1 MAVRTDFLRTRVARR
16 ILSLFITGAMVPVV
30 VMAVL
35 SFSAVRSQLRSGTE
49 RFLDN
54 LASNAAQSVAQ
65 QLFVTEGALHQL
77 GRLSALGEAGAT
89 SFAAAVPPT
98 VSALA
103 LAGREGS
110 LRSLIGHL
118 DTVPA
123 LDAARRNHLAQGHM
137 LVVEQ
142 PSGGGLLA
150 AVAVDTT
157 DVDASVLW
165 ARLVPDSIWAPANEY
180 TSVGT
185 RSDFCVLGADE
196 QPMFCASGTFALA
209 DAFRAT
215 HTEGGHAGTVRAEV
229 DGTEFL
235 TGYRRVLLKQAFLV
249 PAWTVLVSES
259 ARDAQDPLSTF
270 SHSFEWALLLGV
282 FVVLLLTH
290 VLIRKTME
298 PLNAL
303 EEGTRRIASGDLD
316 ARVAVPGR
324 DELAALGAS
333 FNRMAG
339 RLGLMFRQIETGRAI
354 DDAVLTSRSADE
366 AVRAILDR
374 FDPLVPSRRVSV
386 LLIAD
391 GDETSGRL
399 RTRTADGRDAS
410 TAVSL
415 SEAESAWLREQP
427 EHRIVVEPT
436 RLLDAALP
444 ADGAEPP
451 PVRVLFPFVARDQVL
466 GALCYEPAGDGP
478 PSSEDMARA
487 RRIADQATVALDE
500 LRLVAELEELNWGT
514 LSALARAIDAKS
526 RWTSGHS
533 ERVTELSIEIGRE
546 LGLDAARLEAL
557 RRGGLLHDIGK
568 IGVPASILDHPG
580 KLSEEQRALMSEHP
594 LIGARILEPIRAFR
608 PALGVVAQHH
618 ERWDG
623 GGYPKGLAGEE
634 IDLLARILAVAD
646 AYDAMVSSRPYRD
659 SLEPRDAILYI
670 QNNRGSHFDPRVV
683 DAFLRLMAR
692 SGAEVPTHG

>member
-16 ILSLFITGAMVPVV
+16 ILSLFIIGAMVPVV

-35 SFSAVRSQLRSGTE
+35 SFSAVRSQLQSATE
-49 RFLDN
+49 DLLKK

-65 QLFVTEGALHQL
+65 QLYVTEGALHQL
-77 GRLSALGEAGAT
+77 ARLLALGEAGAE
-89 SFAAAVPPT
+89 SFAAAVPPS
-98 VSALA
+98 VDALA
-103 LAGREGS
+103 LVGREGRP
-110 LRSLIGHL
+110 RSLIGHL

-123 LDAARRNHLAQGHM
+123 LNTARRDRLAQGQM
-137 LVVEQ
+137 LVVQQ

-150 AVAVDTT
+150 AVAVDAS
-157 DVDASVLW
+157 DVDAAVLW
-165 ARLVPDSIWAPANEY
+165 ARLVPDSIWGPADVF
-180 TSVGT
+180 TSLPT
-185 RSDFCVLGADE
+185 RSDFCVLGADD
-196 QPMFCASGTFALA
+196 QPMFCASGTFDLT

-215 HTEGGHAGTVRAEV
+215 HTEGGHAGVVQAEV
-229 DGTEFL
+229 DGSEL
-235 TGYRRVLLKQAFLV
+235 LVGYSRVLLEGA
-249 PAWTVLVSES
+249 AWTVLVSES
-259 ARDAQDPLSTF
+259 ATTAQHPMSTF
-270 SHSFEWALLLGV
+270 SHSFEWALLLGIV
-282 FVVLLLTH
+282 VVLLLTH

-298 PLNAL
+298 PLSAL

-316 ARVAVPGR
+316 ARVVVPGR

-366 AVRAILDR
+366 AVRAILSR
-374 FDPLVPSRRVSV
+374 FDPLVPSCRVFV
-386 LLIAD
+386 LLVEN
-391 GDETSGRL
+391 GDETSGRVW
-399 RTRTADGRDAS
+399 TRTADGRDAS
-410 TAVSL
+410 AAVSL
-415 SEAESAWLREQP
+415 SAEESAWLREQP

-436 RLLDAALP
+436 RLLEAALP

-451 PVRVLFPFVARDQVL
+451 RVRVLFPFIARDQVL
-466 GALCYEPAGDGP
+466 GALWYEPAGDGP
-478 PSSEDMARA
+478 PSSEEVARA

-533 ERVTELSIEIGRE
+533 ERVTDLAIQIGKE

-568 IGVPASILDHPG
+568 IGVPASILDQPG
-580 KLSEEQRALMSEHP
+580 ELSEEQRATMRGHP
-594 LIGARILEPIRAFR
+594 SIGARILEPIRAFR

-623 GGYPKGLAGEE
+623 GGYPEGLAGEE
-634 IDLLARILAVAD
+634 IDLLARVLAVAD
-646 AYDAMVSSRPYRD
+646 AYDAMVSTRPYRD
-659 SLEPRDAILYI
+659 SLDPRDAILYI
-670 QNNRGSHFDPRVV
+670 ENNRGSHFDPRVV

-692 SGAEVPTHG
+692 SGAEVPTYG